1 MKRFFT
7 LLLALA
13 LFSAGAA
20 AQSVIDLS
28 GRWVLS
34 GGPVGG
40 VPVEVPG
47 DVHSA
52 LLEAGLI
59 GDPYY
64 AYGELDNLW
73 VGRRD
78 WRISRTFTLDRDFLS
93 HEAVWLRAEDV
104 DTFCE
109 ISVNGHPVGETTNR
123 FRRWEW
129 DVKPYLQEGENH
141 IVGVFRSAEKRSEEL
156 KKGYDYPLPMSDL
169 GLVPNIN
176 LIRKPA
182 CHGGWD
188 WGPCQMV
195 TGFAGPVQLIAADR
209 ARIDYVLCDQDFSR
223 KGRVGVR
230 VKVEVTSPKGGSAPM
245 TVRFAGQTRRGTV
258 RLQPGKNTLTADF
271 TLKNPQLWWPA
282 GMGEQT
288 LYPLDVTVG
297 ESRLSKKIGLRKL
310 ELISEDD
317 TIYGRPGKKMV
328 FRVNGRN
335 LFAKGADWVPCELF
349 ESRQTRARYEDI
361 LTSARDANMNM
372 LRLWGGGQFEH
383 EVFYDLCDS
392 LGLLLWHDYM
402 FSCAIYPADS
412 RFLDEVE
419 AELNH
424 QVRRLRDHAS
434 IALWCGDNECVG
446 ALAWFEPTR
455 ANRPFYVE
463 HLDTLVRLRGRV
475 TAEVDPS
482 RVYWPSSPCAGPGD
496 YETDNWKEDTKG
508 DMHLWSISKFSQP
521 LENYYGVRPRF
532 CSEYGHSS
540 FPRYDLVAKYSSP
553 GQANPWSPEFNHRTK
568 EVTDGRRGNQ
578 IILDRL
584 ALHFHFPA
592 RMEDVFYLSQV
603 EQAMGLETA
612 TQWWRTLEPGCM
624 GTIFWQ
630 LNDIW
635 PGTSWSSIE
644 YDGKW
649 KMSNYHAR
657 RFFAPELICAVPGE
671 DGRLEV
677 RIVNDTDAR
686 KDYQATVR
694 LWSFDGNILS
704 EKRLDVAL
712 GPDSTGKAADFAL
725 DEFGSAEQRRGR
737 FLELSLVRDGKE
749 VAYNT
754 WRFDEWKACPLEQTS
769 VLATPALRDGRWT
782 VTLTTEKPA
791 FYVWLAVGDIPGE
804 FSDNSLTLYP
814 GRPVEV
820 SFTPKNGFSDYEKF
834 VSSLTVRHL
843 RETY

>member
-1 MKRFFT
+1 MKRILSF
-7 LLLALA
+7 LLAFALLPTAILA
-13 LFSAGAA
+13 
-20 AQSVIDLS
+20 QNVVDLS
-28 GRWVLS
+28 GVWTLS
-34 GGPVGG
+34 GDGVGK
-40 VPVEVPG
+40 VQARVPG

-64 AYGELDNLW
+64 SYGELDNLW
-73 VGRRD
+73 VGRQD
-78 WRISRTFTLDRDFLS
+78 WTLSRTFTLDKAFLG
-93 HEAVWLRAEDV
+93 HETVYLRAEDV

-109 ISVNGHPVGETTNR
+109 ISVNGHHVGETTNR

-129 DVKPYLQEGENH
+129 DVRPYLVEGENV
-141 IVGVFRSAEKRSEEL
+141 ITGVFRSAEKITEEL
-156 KKGYDYPLPMSDL
+156 SRGYDYPLPMSDL
-169 GLVPNIN
+169 GLVPHIN

-195 TGFAGPVQLIAADR
+195 TGFAGPVQLLGTDR
-209 ARIDYVLCDQDFSR
+209 ARIDYVYCDQDFSR
-223 KGRVGVR
+223 KGRVTVR
-230 VKVEVTSPKGGSAPM
+230 VNVEVTSPKGGTAPA
-245 TVRFAGQTRRGTV
+245 TFRLAGQTRRLTA
-258 RLQPGKNTLTADF
+258 RLNPGKNILKADF
-271 TLKNPQLWWPA
+271 TIKNPQLWWPN
-282 GMGEQT
+282 GMGSQPM
-288 LYPLDVTVG
+288 YPLEVQVG
-297 ESRLSKKIGLRKL
+297 ESKATKKLGLRKL

-317 TIYGRPGKKMV
+317 TIYGKPGKKMV
-328 FRVNGRN
+328 FRVNGRD
-335 LFAKGADWVPCELF
+335 LFAKGADWIPCELF
-349 ESRQTRARYEDI
+349 ESRQTRQRYEDV

-383 EVFYDLCDS
+383 EDFYELCDS
-392 LGLLLWHDYM
+392 LGILLWHDYM

-446 ALAWFEPTR
+446 ALGWFEPTR

-463 HLDTLVRLRGRV
+463 RLDTLVLLRGRV
-475 TAEVDPS
+475 TAEADPS

-521 LENYYGVRPRF
+521 LKNYYSVRPRF

-612 TQWWRTLEPGCM
+612 TLWWRSLEPGCM
-624 GTIFWQ
+624 GTIYWQ

-644 YDGKW
+644 FDGKW
-649 KMSNYHAR
+649 KQSHYHAR
-657 RFFAPELICAVPGE
+657 RFFAPELICAVPG
-671 DGRLEV
+671 DNGGLDV
-677 RIVNDTDAR
+677 KVVNDTDGR
-686 KDYQATVR
+686 KTYKATAR
-694 LWSFDGNILS
+694 LWSFDGKILS
-704 EKRLDVAL
+704 EKSFDITLD
-712 GPDSTGKAADFAL
+712 GDSVGTAASFDPAS
-725 DEFGSAEQRRGR
+725 FGTEAERCGR
-737 FLELSLVRDGKE
+737 FLELSLTRDGKE
-749 VAYNT
+749 VAYNN
-754 WRFDEWKACPLEQTS
+754 WHFAEWKASPLAEAEVKAS
-769 VLATPALRDGRWT
+769 AAVKDGKWT
-782 VTLTTEKPA
+782 VTLSTDKPA

-804 FSDNSLTLYP
+804 FSDNSFTLYP
-814 GRPVEV
+814 GRPVELTF
-820 SFTPKNGFSDYEKF
+820 SPKEGFGDFERF
-834 VSSLTVRHL
+834 ASSLTVTHIRK
-843 RETY
+843 TY